1 MGFVAILQKLS
12 GTEKLL
18 WSVDTINSSIWGTF
32 AYRNQGAAFLLLVL
46 LITGVL
52 YFFHEKRMFSKNQLG
67 GPHYL
72 LMFYIFLLMGSL
84 WLSLSRGG
92 IILGLLIFTAF
103 VGLVFFRIRLKIF
116 RDNFW
121 KIFLLSVV
129 VGFITSLYVINLSD
143 WEEVEKRWTHLQ
155 GITQDLDKY
164 DRVLSTKATWEMAQD
179 RLTFGWGAGSFRYI
193 FPIYQKEY
201 NTLWYYSHHPVGG
214 WYGRRIYNYAHNDW
228 VQFLAEYGIIGSAII
243 FAIFISFV
251 PGIFAMFLYSR
262 SSGLL
267 FSIGLLAIFIHNII
281 DFIFSCPAYWVAF
294 LGTSFLLLKL
304 FQLERLHLRNN
315 L

>member
-1 MGFVAILQKLS
+1 
-12 GTEKLL
+12 
-18 WSVDTINSSIWGTF
+18 
-32 AYRNQGAAFLLLVL
+32 
-46 LITGVL
+46 
-52 YFFHEKRMFSKNQLG
+52 
-67 GPHYL
+67 
-72 LMFYIFLLMGSL
+72 MGSL

-116 RDNFW
+116 RDNFF

-193 FPIYQKEY
+193 F
-201 NTLWYYSHHPVGG
+201 
-214 WYGRRIYNYAHNDW
+214 
-228 VQFLAEYGIIGSAII
+228 QFIKK
-243 FAIFISFV
+243 V
-251 PGIFAMFLYSR
+251 
-262 SSGLL
+262 
-267 FSIGLLAIFIHNII
+267 
-281 DFIFSCPAYWVAF
+281 
-294 LGTSFLLLKL
+294 
-304 FQLERLHLRNN
+304 
-315 L
+315 